1 MEKNSEKKDRRIGK
15 TKKSIC
21 DAIISLLEE
30 KDVSQITVKELAERA
45 NINRKTFYM
54 HYTSIKE
61 VFDEIED
68 EFIEKLLGVLNK
80 YNFTQAQLDHYAF
93 FSSLSSL
100 INEDFDF
107 YQKLARVNSYDFLFV
122 KIKKILK
129 DKIVEEL
136 SEKLNASH
144 EMFNLYAEFGA
155 SGIISMYNEWFNMD
169 SNISLEDLAK
179 AAGNFVF
186 NGVNSIIEI
195 NNNTL
200 V

>member
-1 MEKNSEKKDRRIGK
+1 MEKNSKKKDRRIGK
-15 TKKSIC
+15 TQKSIR

-68 EFIEKLLGVLNK
+68 EFIEKFLVVLNK
-80 YNFTQAQLDHYAF
+80 HNFTQVQLDHYAF

-107 YQKLARVNSYDFLFV
+107 YKKLARVNSYDFLFV
-122 KIKKILK
+122 KIKQILK
-129 DKIVEEL
+129 DRIVEEL
-136 SEKLNASH
+136 SKKLNDNN
-144 EMFNLYAEFGA
+144 EMLNLYAEFGA
-155 SGIISMYNEWFNMD
+155 SGIMSMYNEWFNTD

-179 AAGNFVF
+179 AAGNLAF
-186 NGVNSIIEI
+186 NGINSIIEI
-195 NNNTL
+195 NNTI

>member
-15 TKKSIC
+15 TKKSIR

-30 KDVSQITVKELAERA
+30 KDISQITVKELAERA

-61 VFDEIED
+61 VFNEIED
-68 EFIEKLLGVLNK
+68 EFIEKLLGILNK
-80 YNFTQAQLDHYAF
+80 HNFTQAQLDHYAF

-122 KIKKILK
+122 KIKQILK

-136 SEKLNASH
+136 SEKLNANH
-144 EMFNLYAEFGA
+144 EMLNLYAEFGA

-179 AAGNFVF
+179 AAGNLVF
-186 NGVNSIIEI
+186 NGINSIIEI
-195 NNNTL
+195 NNTPI
-200 V
+200 